1 MLDYVFKTHNPKETS
16 DFGRMVAPFLVAQSV
31 ITLSGDLGAGKT
43 TFAGG
48 LAQGLGIHEKILSP
62 TFNIM
67 RCYFNAALPLFH
79 IDAYRLESG
88 NKDLGLEEF
97 IEGNG
102 VTLIEWP
109 QYIQEIIP
117 STSLNIIIKNLGD
130 DCREIHMQTTNPAY
144 AALFSKIREEFVW

>member
-1 MLDYVFKTHNPKETS
+1 MFDYVFKTRKPLETAH
-16 DFGRMVAPFLVAQSV
+16 FGRLVAEYLFPQSV

-48 LAQGLGIHEKILSP
+48 VAQGLGIHEKIISP

-67 RCYFNAALPLFH
+67 RCYFHAKMPLFH

-109 QYIQEIIP
+109 QYIQAIIP
-117 STSLNIIIKNLGD
+117 SDALNITITNLGD
-130 DCREIHMQTTNPAY
+130 DLRKIEVQTANPKFEAM
-144 AALFSKIREEFVW
+144 FSKMKEAFPW

>member
-1 MLDYVFKTHNPKETS
+1 MLDYVFKTHTPKETT
-16 DFGRMVAPFLVAQSV
+16 DFGRMVAPYLFPQTV

-48 LAQGLGIHEKILSP
+48 LAHGLGIHEKIISP

-67 RCYFNAALPLFH
+67 RCYFNAELPLFH

-88 NKDLGLEEF
+88 NKELGLEEF

-102 VTLIEWP
+102 VALIEWP
-109 QYIQEIIP
+109 QYIREIIP
-117 STSLNIIIKNLGD
+117 SNALNIVITNLGED
-130 DCREIHMQTTNPAY
+130 LREVHISPSNPAFEK
-144 AALFSKIREEFVW
+144 LFAKIREEFVW

>member
-1 MLDYVFKTHNPKETS
+1 MLDYLFKTKKPIETTQ
-16 DFGRMVAPFLVAQSV
+16 FGQLVARHLFPQSV
-31 ITLSGDLGAGKT
+31 IALSGDLGAGKT

-48 LAQGLGIHEKILSP
+48 VAQGLGIHEKIISP

-67 RCYFNAALPLFH
+67 RCYFHAKLPLFH

-88 NKDLGLEEF
+88 NKELGLEEF

-109 QYIQEIIP
+109 QYISEIIP
-117 STSLNIIIKNLGD
+117 IDALNISIINLGD
-130 DCREIHMQTTNPAY
+130 DLRQIHVQTNNPRFAD
-144 AALFSKIREEFVW
+144 LFAQLKEAFPW